1 MNAWIVGIFVAML
14 YLHLFNA
21 IAKMYLDSGRSLG
34 LSDLYRRFL
43 PPVKISIEL

>member
-14 YLHLFNA
+14 YIHLFNA
-21 IAKMYLDSGRSLG
+21 IANMYFDSGRSLG

>member
-1 MNAWIVGIFVAML
+1 MNTWIIGIFVSML
-14 YLHLFNA
+14 YVHLFNA
-21 IAKMYLDSGRSLG
+21 ITRLYLDSERTLV